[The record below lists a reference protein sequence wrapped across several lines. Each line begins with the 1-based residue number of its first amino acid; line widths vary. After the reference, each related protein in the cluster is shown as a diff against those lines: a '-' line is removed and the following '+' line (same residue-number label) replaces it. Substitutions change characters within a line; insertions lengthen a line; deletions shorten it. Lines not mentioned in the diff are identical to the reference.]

1 MGSVQAASVFA
12 NATFV
17 PPDAIFDV
25 TRRYIADESPDKMNL
40 GQGTYRDENGKPWIL
55 PSVRVAEEKLRPNI
69 DHEYLPIAGLQAFRE
84 EAVKLVFHGS
94 KPLSEER
101 IASCQ
106 SLSGTGALLLAGL
119 ALKQANAGITTVFIT
134 EPTWSNH
141 DLLFSR
147 LGFQVKQLPYY
158 KKGAFDFEN
167 FLNALKTADS
177 TCAVVLHA
185 CAHNPTGCD
194 PSRDQWKEI
203 AAVVEERGIFPI
215 FDSAYLGF
223 NSGSVDE
230 DAWAIRYFTG
240 DLGLEASVCLSFAK
254 NMGLYGERTGLVT
267 FVARTTSATRTM
279 ASILENVQRAT
290 VSSPAAYGAKVAAT
304 VLGTPS
310 AKEQWA
316 KDLITMSGRII
327 SMRQK
332 VFDELVK
339 LGTPG
344 DWSHLIKQSGMFGYT
359 GISPAQVRY
368 LEAGLNES
376 NVAYFARALDDAVSL
391 VRYWLAPDKI
401 RASQRVE
408 GVDLELH
415 VASFH
420 TLLLLHLTALLFTRK
435 LTGATWPDMLQWTRA
450 SHGVPCVASVPGQ
463 DDILIKL
470 LSVDPSNYRDAP
482 VEAIRRVLEKAT
494 GKSYPRDQKI
504 SLEGVESIKM
514 GTTVATNAL
523 LERKGERTAFVVTK
537 GLKDLLHIGQ
547 QSRPK
552 LFDLTISKPD
562 VLYAKVVEV
571 PERVTLEA
579 WTERKTPLPIDV
591 HSDPTLVE
599 GVTGEVVRIL
609 EPIGEQQKQFR
620 LPLRSH
626 PLRATDL
633 ETTRKLLQKVYDEGF
648 RSVAIC
654 LMHSYTFR
662 DHEQAVKKLAEEIGF
677 THISSSA
684 ELSPT
689 VKIVPRGNSSTA
701 DAYLT
706 PEIKRYIEGFESGF
720 ADLSTSGCRCEFMQ
734 SDGGLVEFSGL
745 SGLRAILSGPAG
757 GCVGYARTA
766 YDHEDKTPVIGF
778 DMGGTSTDV
787 SRFAGRLEQ
796 VFETT
801 TAGVTVQ
808 SPQLD
813 INTVA
818 AGGGSILTWEA
829 GMFKVG
835 PESASAHPGP
845 ACYRKGGPLTVTD
858 ANLILGRLRPEFFPK
873 VFGPN
878 EDLPLDINASRVL
891 FEDMTKKI
899 NEEIPVKLT
908 LEEVAAGFLDVAN
921 EAMCRPIRTLTEAKG
936 FDVSRHNLASFGGA
950 GGQHACDIARKLGVS
965 RVLIH
970 KYSSLL
976 SAYGMALADVVHE
989 ERSPCALIYSED
1001 KLPTFSSELDKLQ
1014 DKATQILAKQRI
1026 SKSRITAERYLNMR
1040 FQGSDTPLM
1049 IQETSKPG
1057 GFLEEFRQVHQQEF
1071 GFLPIDRDV
1080 IIDDYR
1086 VRCIGASTVDVEK
1099 PWKSELA
1106 SVTPTQIESASA
1118 SESKDLYFKE
1128 LGWSQSPMF
1137 NLADLVPGSKIS
1149 GPALIMD
1156 SKQTIVVTPGSK
1168 ATILTNNVVIDIDV
1182 VKKEQLSSKEADPI
1196 QLSIFG
1202 HRFMGVAEQAGRALQ
1217 KTSVSTNIKERL
1229 DFSCTVFSPKGAL
1242 VANAPHV
1249 PAMIGSMA
1257 FAVKWQIEHWK
1268 GDLRPGDVILSNSPV
1283 CGGVHLPDMT
1293 VITPVF
1299 DAEGKNIIFWTASR
1313 GHHAD
1318 VGGIL
1323 PGSMPPSSKELWE
1336 EGAVIR
1342 SFKVIEGG
1350 VFKEQELTD
1359 LLMAPGKIPGVSGTR
1374 CLRDNISD
1382 IKAQAAANHRG
1393 SQLIHGLI
1401 ADYGLEVVQFYMGE
1415 IIGAAELTVR
1425 DMLKRIHKQT
1435 NGKPLRAV
1443 DFMDDGTPIELCVTI
1458 DEKTGGATFDFEGT
1472 GPEAYGNWNAPIA
1485 ICNSAILFAL
1495 RCMVNIEIPLN
1506 QGAIQP
1512 IQVLIPD
1519 NSLLKPSEEAA
1530 VCAGNVL
1537 TSQRI
1542 VDVIFKAFNVVA
1554 ASQGCMNNLTFGT
1567 DDPENGFG
1575 YYETICGGAGGG
1587 PTWDG
1592 VSGVHTNMTNTR
1604 ITDPEILERRY
1615 PVILRQFCLRPGSG
1629 GAGAHPGG
1637 DGIIRDIEVSLPI
1650 KVSILSERRAFA
1662 PYGLEGG
1669 EDGKRGLNLWVKK
1682 NGRVINLGGK
1692 NTANMNAGDRMV
1704 VQSPGGGGWGKLAE
1718 GTNKDLVSGLT
1729 STIKNTFQGVA
1740 NGTVGILQSMG
1751 ESA

>member
-1 MGSVQAASVFA
+1 MGSVQPASVFA

-55 PSVRVAEEKLRPNI
+55 PSVRIAEERLRPNM

-84 EAVKLVFHGS
+84 EAVKMVFHGS

-167 FLNALKTADS
+167 FLSALKTADS

-240 DLGLEASVCLSFAK
+240 DVGLEASVCLSFAK

-267 FVARTTSATRTM
+267 FVARTTSETRTM
-279 ASILENVQRAT
+279 TSILENVQRAT

-310 AKEQWA
+310 TKEQWA
-316 KDLITMSGRII
+316 KDLITMSGRIR

-332 VFDELVK
+332 VFEELVK

-368 LEAGLNES
+368 LE
-376 NVAYFARALDDAVSL
+376 
-391 VRYWLAPDKI
+391 
-401 RASQRVE
+401 
-408 GVDLELH
+408 
-415 VASFH
+415 
-420 TLLLLHLTALLFTRK
+420 
-435 LTGATWPDMLQWTRA
+435 
-450 SHGVPCVASVPGQ
+450 ASVPGQ

-562 VLYAKVVEV
+562 VLYTKVVEV

-591 HSDPTLVE
+591 QSDPTLVE
-599 GVTGEVVRIL
+599 GVTGEAVRIL
-609 EPIGEQQKQFR
+609 EPI
-620 LPLRSH
+620 
-626 PLRATDL
+626 DL
-633 ETTRKLLQKVYDEGF
+633 ETTRRLLQEVYDDGF

-662 DHEQAVKKLAEEIGF
+662 DHELAVKKLAEEIGF

-891 FEDMTKKI
+891 FEDITKKI
-899 NEEIPVKLT
+899 NEETPVKLT

-950 GGQHACDIARKLGVS
+950 GGQQACDIARKLGVS

-1001 KLPTFSSELDKLQ
+1001 KLTTFSSELDKLQ

-1049 IQETSKPG
+1049 IQKTSELG

-1137 NLADLVPGSKIS
+1137 NLADLIPGSKIS

-1229 DFSCTVFSPKGAL
+1229 DFSCTVFSPEGAL

-1415 IIGAAELTVR
+1415 IIGAAELAVR
-1425 DMLKRIHKQT
+1425 DMLKRIYKQT

-1495 RCMVNIEIPLN
+1495 RCMVNMEIPLN

-1512 IQVLIPD
+1512 IQVFIPD

-1629 GAGAHPGG
+1629 GAGAHSGG

-1704 VQSPGGGGWGKLAE
+1704 VQSPGGGGWGKPAE
-1718 GTNKDLVSGLT
+1718 GTNKGLVSGLT

-1740 NGTVGILQSMG
+1740 NGTVGILHSMG